1 MSLEENGLF
10 RRYFKCQKK
19 MRVYLPRCACCVL
32 IPGAMQLYEG
42 RAALST
48 GVGAV
53 ARKSKADKLNPRLT
67 YCRFHITFQSGSQ
80 VCCQLA
86 NLYVSKFG
94 SWAGTSQQSSQ
105 VHFKVR
111 TLIVNICS

>member
-1 MSLEENGLF
+1 MVFLGAISSA
-10 RRYFKCQKK
+10 KTIA
-19 MRVYLPRCACCVL
+19 RVLATLCMLCFDT
-32 IPGAMQLYEG
+32 GGMQLYEG

-48 GVGAV
+48 TLLSISYYF
-53 ARKSKADKLNPRLT
+53 SKR
-67 YCRFHITFQSGSQ
+67 GSQ

-86 NLYVSKFG
+86 NYVSKFG